1 LRKVCHA
8 GDKHPFQVGCRVNR
22 SDEILFLTATIMKDF
37 SSHPRAALITRWSEL
52 SFDRFLWLFR
62 NTLRTLAP
70 RRIVAETR
78 AELTLAVGV
87 IMNNCFAR
95 DCSCRRT
102 TTKRICIGRRP
113 NVQPLTT

>member
-1 LRKVCHA
+1 M
-8 GDKHPFQVGCRVNR
+8 GCRVNR

-62 NTLRTLAP
+62 NMLRTLAP

-95 DCSCRRT
+95 ELQLQADDDKAHMYWPQAERST
-102 TTKRICIGRRP
+102 TDDVEDWVPSPGRI
-113 NVQPLTT
+113 V